1 MLQLTPHHR
10 LLLAVEPVDFR
21 RGIDGLAASC
31 KIDLSENPQSGTVF
45 IFANKRKTAV
55 KILVYDGHG
64 YWLCH
69 RRFSKGKLKWWPT
82 SHLHYE
88 ISAADL
94 NVLLYQGNPE
104 FASIGKPFKKVR
116 S

>member
-45 IFANKRKTAV
+45 IFANK
-55 KILVYDGHG
+55 
-64 YWLCH
+64 
-69 RRFSKGKLKWWPT
+69 
-82 SHLHYE
+82 
-88 ISAADL
+88 
-94 NVLLYQGNPE
+94 
-104 FASIGKPFKKVR
+104 
-116 S
+116 

>member
-1 MLQLTPHHR
+1 MFKISPGPIIYILSILYLDKSLLFLTIK
-10 LLLAVEPVDFR
+10 LLL
-21 RGIDGLAASC
+21 
-31 KIDLSENPQSGTVF
+31 F
-45 IFANKRKTAV
+45 IVSA
-55 KILVYDGHG
+55 
-64 YWLCH
+64 
-69 RRFSKGKLKWWPT
+69 FSKGKLKWWPT
-82 SHLHYE
+82 SHLHDE